1 MSPFAR
7 AVLRG
12 LVPVLLPL
20 LAWSCASPSPP
31 AEAPAASSAP
41 PAARAAFA
49 ECRRMQPQPKQG
61 CYEEALAGVLAGEGV
76 REAMRT
82 LDGLVELDADVR
94 RDSHVYAHGVGIG
107 AYAGAAEVGRTFAQ
121 CTPEHQSGCY
131 HGVIQ
136 AYFVEARQGGG
147 GIDSATVNAL
157 CAAYEGA
164 AGSRWLEFQC
174 AHGMG
179 HGLVMFHGH
188 DLPVALKG
196 CDLLGSGF
204 QRETCY
210 QGAFM
215 ENVVNALA
223 PHHPASTLAR
233 GEGGAPAGHDHAA
246 PPAASG
252 HDHHA
257 AAGGHAAPAP
267 AFKALD
273 RDDLLYPC
281 SAMEARYLSA
291 CYSMQTSVALHFTG
305 QDVGA
310 VARVCQTVPE
320 PWRPTCFISLGRD
333 VSGMTLRDRARAR
346 ERCSV
351 VQDPASRALCH
362 VGVATNMLHVTAR
375 AEDGMAYCRELSGD
389 GEKTPCYRSIGGQLL
404 VLAAT
409 EAAREEGCATAEA
422 AYVETC
428 RQGALLKS
436 RSGA

>member
-1 MSPFAR
+1 MSPIAR

-12 LVPVLLPL
+12 LVPVLVPL
-20 LAWSCASPSPP
+20 LAWSCAPPPAP
-31 AEAPAASSAP
+31 AEAPAALSSAP
-41 PAARAAFA
+41 PAARTAYA

-61 CYEEALAGVLAGEGV
+61 CYQEALDGVLKGEGV

-82 LDGLVELDADVR
+82 LDALVELDADVR
-94 RDSHVYAHGVGIG
+94 RDSHVYAHAVGIG

-136 AYFVEARQGGG
+136 AYFVEARRGGG
-147 GIDSATVNAL
+147 GIDSATVNRL
-157 CAAYEGA
+157 CAAYEGE
-164 AGSRWLEFQC
+164 AGNRWLEFQC

-196 CDLLGSGF
+196 CDLLASGF
-204 QRETCY
+204 QRETCF

-215 ENVVNALA
+215 ENVVNALI
-223 PHHPASTLAR
+223 PHHPASGLA
-233 GEGGAPAGHDHAA
+233 AGHDHGAA

-257 AAGGHAAPAP
+257 AGGGHAAPAP
-267 AFKALD
+267 AWKALD
-273 RDDLLYPC
+273 REDLLYPC
-281 SAMEARYLSA
+281 SVMEARYLGA
-291 CYSMQTSVALHFTG
+291 CYSMQTSVALNFTG
-305 QDVGA
+305 QDVAA
-310 VARVCQTVPE
+310 VARVCERAPE
-320 PWRPTCFISLGRD
+320 PWRPTCYVSLGRD

-351 VQDPASRALCH
+351 VQDPTSRALCH
-362 VGVATNMLHVTAR
+362 VGVATNMLNVTAR
-375 AEDGMAYCRELSGD
+375 AEDGMAYCRELSGE

-404 VLAAT
+404 VLAPS
-409 EAAREEGCATAEA
+409 EAGREEGCATAEA
-422 AYVETC
+422 AYVEAC
-428 RQGALLKS
+428 RQGALLKA
-436 RSGA
+436 RSGP